1 MRKIIPPKE
10 DECLKNLME
19 NEVVRRHFIS
29 QVTGI
34 PLEEIRSVRL
44 MNTFLR
50 RRYRKRKLGIVDV
63 LVELNDDAKIN
74 IEMQI
79 VRYAGW
85 DRRCLFYLAKMYVED
100 LRSGEAYGKLR
111 RCINISILDFN
122 LTEDEDNHKV
132 YRLRDEKGRLFSD
145 VFEVHIIELQKKLT
159 EEDSLKDWIQF
170 FNATS
175 EEELNMIKTR
185 TKDPGVLEAIREVK
199 VMNFGKRMR
208 LRYEIRLKEK
218 RDQMAREEY
227 LRQEGQERG
236 IKEGIALGKEE
247 GIALGKEEGIT
258 LGRDQQLTEQI
269 RRKLIRGQNAE
280 QIAEALE
287 ETPERIRKL
296 MKEIER

>member
-1 MRKIIPPKE
+1 M
-10 DECLKNLME
+10 
-19 NEVVRRHFIS
+19 
-29 QVTGI
+29 
-34 PLEEIRSVRL
+34 
-44 MNTFLR
+44 
-50 RRYRKRKLGIVDV
+50 
-63 LVELNDDAKIN
+63 
-74 IEMQI
+74 
-79 VRYAGW
+79 
-85 DRRCLFYLAKMYVED
+85 
-100 LRSGEAYGKLR
+100 
-111 RCINISILDFN
+111 
-122 LTEDEDNHKV
+122 

-208 LRYEIRLKEK
+208 LRYEMRLKEK

-236 IKEGIALGKEE
+236 IKEGIALGQ
-247 GIALGKEEGIT
+247 
-258 LGRDQQLTEQI
+258 DQKLMELI
-269 RRKLIRGQNAE
+269 RRKLARGQSPE

-287 ETPERIRKL
+287 ETPEHIRELIQKI
-296 MKEIER
+296 KQP

>member
-1 MRKIIPPKE
+1 M
-10 DECLKNLME
+10 
-19 NEVVRRHFIS
+19 
-29 QVTGI
+29 
-34 PLEEIRSVRL
+34 
-44 MNTFLR
+44 
-50 RRYRKRKLGIVDV
+50 
-63 LVELNDDAKIN
+63 
-74 IEMQI
+74 
-79 VRYAGW
+79 
-85 DRRCLFYLAKMYVED
+85 
-100 LRSGEAYGKLR
+100 
-111 RCINISILDFN
+111 
-122 LTEDEDNHKV
+122 

-247 GIALGKEEGIT
+247 GIALGQ
-258 LGRDQQLTEQI
+258 DQKLMELI
-269 RRKLIRGQNAE
+269 RRKLARGQSPE

-287 ETPERIRKL
+287 ETPEHIRELIQKI
-296 MKEIER
+296 KQP

>member
-1 MRKIIPPKE
+1 M
-10 DECLKNLME
+10 
-19 NEVVRRHFIS
+19 
-29 QVTGI
+29 
-34 PLEEIRSVRL
+34 
-44 MNTFLR
+44 
-50 RRYRKRKLGIVDV
+50 
-63 LVELNDDAKIN
+63 
-74 IEMQI
+74 
-79 VRYAGW
+79 
-85 DRRCLFYLAKMYVED
+85 
-100 LRSGEAYGKLR
+100 
-111 RCINISILDFN
+111 
-122 LTEDEDNHKV
+122 

-208 LRYEIRLKEK
+208 LRYEMRLKEK

-227 LRQEGQERG
+227 LHQEGLEKGLKEG
-236 IKEGIALGKEE
+236 IALGKEEGIALGKEEGIALGKEEGIALGKEE

-287 ETPERIRKL
+287 ETPERIRELIQK
-296 MKEIER
+296 IEENGM